1 MYPRVRVVIGRSHD
15 WDKDR
20 RRGLRRLNAHLTG
33 IEVLTFDQILARAD
47 VMIGHLAA
55 SVKCRI
61 PLHVL
66 ADAIH
71 AFPTVA
77 RVLGTALADAAWE
90 LATGEKA
97 WA

>member
-1 MYPRVRVVIGRSHD
+1 VSPEPYPSPYYPFAPVPFTRSH
-15 WDKDR
+15 
-20 RRGLRRLNAHLTG
+20 GSA
-33 IEVLTFDQILARAD
+33 
-47 VMIGHLAA
+47 
-55 SVKCRI
+55 CR
-61 PLHVL
+61 V